1 MNELKVGFLTLMA
14 IASLAI
20 VTLKI
25 TSNNATFGKFIEYR
39 TILQDATGIYENS
52 SIKVAGI
59 VAGKIKKVE
68 LNGSQALVKF
78 EVLEQIKV
86 TQTSRLRIKSVGFL
100 GDKFIDIYLGNP
112 EDPRLPAGSM
122 IEAQSG
128 AGFEQ
133 IGKDASEIL
142 KDVKVIAKVIRES
155 LHTKDNKSVLKS
167 IFKDVAEFS
176 RNANDIS
183 KSIKTMVGQNES
195 KINKT
200 LANLEK
206 ITDQLRYETD
216 RYEDGSFMNDLERVG
231 PILEKVDLAVADL
244 KEIVQDVKS
253 GKGTVGKLLRDDEVV
268 DQVSETLAG
277 VNKIVNRVNR
287 FKTDI
292 EIYSG
297 SNNKDGSR
305 TEVSLDLMPSPERFF
320 RFGIVT
326 GDGVIPETE
335 TIETT
340 VVDSGTPRVEEI
352 KKQKKSDFRFSLQ
365 IGRNINDLTLR
376 AGLFETKGGL
386 GVDYRFEDLGL
397 TTSLEAYDYRK
408 DIGTNIRFSSQLRLW
423 NVLFA
428 KVSAEEL
435 GRSSE
440 HHIYTY
446 SLGLKFSDEDISS
459 LLGLAL

>member
-25 TSNNATFGKFIEYR
+25 TSNNATFGKFVEYR

-59 VAGKIKKVE
+59 VAGRIKKVE
-68 LNGSQALVKF
+68 LNGSQALIRF

-86 TQTSRLRIKSVGFL
+86 SQTSRLRIKSVGFL
-100 GDKFIDIYLGNP
+100 GDKFIDIHLGNP
-112 EDPRLPAGSM
+112 EDARLPAGSM
-122 IEAQSG
+122 IEAQNG

-155 LHTKDNKSVLKS
+155 LHTKENKSVLKE
-167 IFKDVAEFS
+167 IFKDVAQFS
-176 RNANDIS
+176 KNANDIS
-183 KSIKTMVGQNES
+183 KSIKSMVGDNQS

-206 ITDQLRYETD
+206 ISSQLQFETD
-216 RYEDGSFMNDLERVG
+216 RYQDGSFMNDLDRVG
-231 PILEKVDLAVADL
+231 PILEKVDIAVADL
-244 KEIVQDVKS
+244 KEIVKDVKS

-268 DQVSETLAG
+268 DQVSQTLAG

-287 FKTDI
+287 FKTNI
-292 EIYSG
+292 EIYTG
-297 SNNKDGSR
+297 QNNIDGSK
-305 TEVSLDLMPSPERFF
+305 TEVSIDLMPSPERFF
-320 RFGIVT
+320 RFGITT
-326 GDGVIPETE
+326 GDGVTLNKD

-340 VVDSGTPRVEEI
+340 TVDNGTPRVEEVN
-352 KKQKKSDFRFSLQ
+352 KKDKSAYRFSLQ

-376 AGLFETKGGL
+376 AGLIETKGGL
-386 GVDYRFEDLGL
+386 GIDYHFNTLGL
-397 TTSLEAYDYRK
+397 TTSLEAFDYRK
-408 DIGTNIRFSSQLRLW
+408 DIGTNLKFSTQMRLW

-428 KVSAEEL
+428 KAAAEDL
-435 GRSSE
+435 GRSPKN
-440 HHIYTY
+440 HVYTF